1 MSESRIFEQSKHFL
15 RQFNKHTTISS
26 KPYSNLNCNCEC
38 MAQMK
43 RSGDI
48 GGWEDHGEPF
58 IIIRGTDATF
68 LEQTT
73 GLPPLVPSRLNA
85 PGLILVREVKLLW

>member
-1 MSESRIFEQSKHFL
+1 
-15 RQFNKHTTISS
+15 
-26 KPYSNLNCNCEC
+26 

-48 GGWEDHGEPF
+48 GRWEDHGEP
-58 IIIRGTDATF
+58 IVSIRGTPLDATF

-85 PGLILVREVKLLW
+85 PGLILVREVKVLWQARQMSGEQVRSLTHLYFYFEQLMVSCSW

>member
-1 MSESRIFEQSKHFL
+1 
-15 RQFNKHTTISS
+15 
-26 KPYSNLNCNCEC
+26 

-48 GGWEDHGEPF
+48 GRWEDHGEP
-58 IIIRGTDATF
+58 IVNIRGTDATF

-85 PGLILVREVKLLW
+85 PRLILVREVKLLWQARQMSGEQVRSLTQF